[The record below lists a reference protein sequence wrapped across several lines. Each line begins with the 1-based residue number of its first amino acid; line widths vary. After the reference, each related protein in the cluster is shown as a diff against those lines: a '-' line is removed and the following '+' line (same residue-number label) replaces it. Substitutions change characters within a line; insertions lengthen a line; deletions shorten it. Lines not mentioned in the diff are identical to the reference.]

1 MKFNITPEEY
11 QQIVATKR
19 SHQRFINKMSE
30 LGFDVNE
37 NDIKEQ
43 AIKELLSDKEIQ
55 KALKKIGDD

>member
-1 MKFNITPEEY
+1 
-11 QQIVATKR
+11 
-19 SHQRFINKMSE
+19 MSE